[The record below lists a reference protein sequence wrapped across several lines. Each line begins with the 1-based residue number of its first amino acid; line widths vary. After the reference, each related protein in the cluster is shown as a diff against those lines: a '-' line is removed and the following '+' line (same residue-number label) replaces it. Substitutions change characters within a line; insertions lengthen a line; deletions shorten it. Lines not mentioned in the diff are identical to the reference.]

1 MKRSRIQRLA
11 WCALACSLVFG
22 TLTPVW
28 ADSSTEVSSS
38 EGVSVETV
46 IQSASIGR
54 ANIGNGSY
62 MELKDVSVLPGD
74 DGNTAAFTLTLYNG
88 GTSDL
93 EFIDYWVRLHS
104 KTGSQFNVNLLAKDK
119 DKNRIPSKT
128 SQDFRFYAKLNA
140 TTGLHDLQFK
150 LIEWDFSIPSFER
163 VVGQLNIPE
172 DYSDVTPSDAKRI
185 VAMASVP
192 VKTHIQRSAI
202 SQNDEYYMPAIYLEM
217 ENTGTSSVKLPD
229 LQFYIYTKTGLIY
242 PLQTA
247 AFAKDTSIQPLVRK
261 EGVLTGSIPREVD
274 PEGWQLVITQ
284 GAAGTGSTGDLTLP
298 LAFFE
303 LPDSAAEDV
312 SIGNDYS
319 FSNKSG
325 TYTARL
331 TSLQR
336 LPWED
341 QDILTASVTIS
352 NKGSKTLPI
361 PELKAYMMLDEAV
374 KVEANAIRT
383 DKVIGILPGR
393 EMTLQIAGK
402 IPYTYEFQGIKL
414 YLQEKDADKSVD
426 LLTFHH
432 NKELMNL
439 AVIPVNGAREYKDIG
454 MQSAY
459 TVRNVY
465 TFADANADLF
475 AIQMD
480 IENREKRFVDL
491 RKQVA
496 QFKTEDG
503 AVFPAK
509 VSEVKAKVTPGGKAM
524 LFMSAV
530 LPKGTKTEGI
540 QLLLGDEVTIPATVQ
555 NESAKQDGYVNAA
568 AFQLPAEQTEPKD
581 SFKELDFY
589 PYTISFSRFGT
600 QADFGNNSVSL
611 DFEYELIRNPL
622 VEANMTDHKIVLE
635 IKDELND
642 GKFITFSKAFD
653 LDKVGDKEQLE
664 LGSHMLKISNFGSDP
679 NIYSIREMKTYQ
691 MNIYYQY
698 ESGYKKLIASKEQ
711 DWFIYND

>member
-1 MKRSRIQRLA
+1 MRRNRIQRLA

-22 TLTPVW
+22 TVAPVW
-28 ADSSTEVSSS
+28 ADSGTEVSSS
-38 EGVSVETV
+38 EGASAENV
-46 IQSASIGR
+46 IQSVSIGR

-88 GTSDL
+88 GASDL
-93 EFIDYWVRLHS
+93 EFIDYWVRLQS

-140 TTGLHDLQFK
+140 TTELHDLQFK
-150 LIEWDFSIPSFER
+150 LIEWDFSVSSFER

-172 DYSDVTPSDAKRI
+172 GYSDVTPSDAKRI
-185 VAMASVP
+185 VAMGGVP
-192 VKTHIQRSAI
+192 VKTHIQRSAV

-229 LQFYIYTKTGLIY
+229 LQFYIYTKKGLIY

-284 GAAGTGSTGDLTLP
+284 GAAGTGATGDLNLP

-331 TSLQR
+331 TALHR

-341 QDILTASVTIS
+341 QDVLTASVTIS
-352 NKGSKTLPI
+352 NQGSKTLPI

-374 KVEANAIRT
+374 RVETNTIRT

-393 EMTLQIAGK
+393 EMTIQIAGK
-402 IPYTYEFQGIKL
+402 IPYTYEFQAIKL
-414 YLQEKDADKSVD
+414 YLQEKDADKSID

-439 AVIPVNGAREYKDIG
+439 AVIPANGARVYEDVGLKAAYK
-454 MQSAY
+454 
-459 TVRNVY
+459 VRNVY
-465 TFADANADLF
+465 TFSDTNADLF

-509 VSEVKAKVTPGGKAM
+509 VSELKTKVTPGGKAM
-524 LFMSAV
+524 LFMWAV

-540 QLLLGDEVTIPATVQ
+540 QLLLGDEVTIPTTDQ
-555 NESAKQDGYVNAA
+555 NESTKQDGYVNAA
-568 AFQLPAEQTEPKD
+568 AFQLPAEQTEPKAA
-581 SFKELDFY
+581 FTELDIY
-589 PYTISFSRFGT
+589 PYTVSFSNFGT
-600 QADFGNNSVSL
+600 QADFGRNAVSL
-611 DFEYELIRNPL
+611 NVDYELIRNPL
-622 VEANMTDHKIVLE
+622 VEANMADHKIVLE
-635 IKDELND
+635 IKDELNN
-642 GKFITFSKAFD
+642 GKDITFSKVFD
-653 LDKVGDKEQLE
+653 LDKADSQQQLK
-664 LGSHMLKISNFGSDP
+664 LGKNKLEIDFDPDP
-679 NIYSIREMKTYQ
+679 NIYSIESLKTYQ
-691 MNIYYQY
+691 MNIYYQFQN
-698 ESGYKKLIASKEQ
+698 GYKKLIASKEQ